1 MQRNILDFLENA
13 ARQYPEKIAFS
24 DELQSITYRDLQQQA
39 KAAGSRLTRELGSE
53 IGKPVV
59 VLIDRDIDSIKAFMA
74 VVYSGNFYV
83 PVDGTMP
90 AKRIE
95 LILET
100 LKPKLVIAPEKLRK
114 NLSDVS
120 FNGKVFA
127 LGELCCD
134 IVDEEKLERI
144 RKAGLDTDPLYAI
157 FTSGSTGVPKGV
169 LVGHHSV
176 IDLVDNFAKEFH
188 FGPDCIFGNQAP
200 FDFDVSVKD
209 IYSTLKNAAT
219 MYIIPKVMF
228 SFPGKLITYLNE
240 KKVNTVI
247 WAASALRIV
256 QNLKALDKELPQHLR
271 TIMFS
276 GEVMPN
282 RVLNYWRHYLPE
294 VKYVNLYG
302 PTEITCNCTFY
313 KVDRSFR
320 DEEVLPIGT
329 AFENTGIILLND
341 KNELAQED
349 ETGEICVRGS
359 SLALGYYNN
368 PEKTREAF
376 CQNPLN
382 QMYPEIIYRTGDLG
396 KYDKDGNLMFLSR
409 KDYQIKHMGHRI
421 ELGEIEVVAN
431 ALPVLDAACCIYDE
445 VKEKIVMFYQAGEK
459 CDREV
464 LKSMGQSLPKYMF
477 PNKLKFYETL
487 PLNKNG
493 KIDRVLLKKE
503 YMENE

>member
-1 MQRNILDFLENA
+1 
-13 ARQYPEKIAFS
+13 
-24 DELQSITYRDLQQQA
+24 
-39 KAAGSRLTRELGSE
+39 
-53 IGKPVV
+53 
-59 VLIDRDIDSIKAFMA
+59 
-74 VVYSGNFYV
+74 
-83 PVDGTMP
+83 
-90 AKRIE
+90 
-95 LILET
+95 
-100 LKPKLVIAPEKLRK
+100 
-114 NLSDVS
+114 
-120 FNGKVFA
+120 
-127 LGELCCD
+127 
-134 IVDEEKLERI
+134 
-144 RKAGLDTDPLYAI
+144 
-157 FTSGSTGVPKGV
+157 
-169 LVGHHSV
+169 
-176 IDLVDNFAKEFH
+176 
-188 FGPDCIFGNQAP
+188 
-200 FDFDVSVKD
+200 
-209 IYSTLKNAAT
+209 

-256 QNLKALDKELPQHLR
+256 QNLKALDKELPRHLR

-282 RVLNYWRHYLPE
+282 RVLNYWRNYLPD
-294 VKYVNLYG
+294 VQYVNLYG

-313 KVDRSFR
+313 KVDRAFQ
-320 DEEVLPIGT
+320 DEEVLPIGKP
-329 AFENTGIILLND
+329 FENTGILLLND
-341 KNELAQED
+341 KNEQAKED

-368 PEKTREAF
+368 PQKTREAF

-382 QMYPEIIYRTGDLG
+382 NVYPEIIYRTGDLG
-396 KYDKDGNLMFLSR
+396 KYDKEGNLMFLSR

-445 VKEKIVMFYQAGEK
+445 IKEKIVMFYQAGEK
-459 CDREV
+459 CDRDV

-477 PNKLKFYETL
+477 PNKLKYYESL